1 MARIVPSCAVNS
13 VRRLVG
19 LALQV
24 LALPLF
30 ATPAS
35 RGVIPPPGIPVPEA
49 VRQELA
55 AGAAALGRQ
64 VAALRSTTNP
74 LAQDLW
80 PDVAV
85 LHKAVDWALRYDEFH
100 ATNQFGQ
107 ARELLRLGHERAA
120 QLASGNAPWTRQT
133 GLVVRGFV
141 SRIDDSVQPYGV
153 VVPTN
158 WVAGGPALRLDV
170 WLAGRDEKRTELRF
184 INERLRSKGDFAPG
198 NAVVVHPYGRYC
210 NAYKFAGETD
220 VFEATQHAQR
230 AYGTDPRRRAI
241 RGFSM
246 GGGGTWHLAAH
257 FPGFWRAAAPG
268 AGFVDTP
275 GYTGILAK
283 PPLPPP
289 WEQTLWRLYDVPG
302 YAANFRQLDVIAYSG
317 ELDRQKLAA
326 DTMAAAMRREGRE
339 LRHLVGPGVEHKYE
353 PGAKAELA
361 RQFDTLMATPK
372 ELEPRR
378 VEFTTFTARYP
389 DHGHMAWFALEKLQ
403 RHWESTRVVAEVAAP
418 DRILVRT
425 TNVAAF
431 RLIDP
436 PGLAV
441 GKVAVEINGQ
451 TVSGLVRADEKEAS
465 FKPVFELRGR
475 RWRVVEGFPKLHKRP
490 GLQGPIDDAFMGRF
504 LVVRPTGQAWHPAVA
519 EWSDAAL
526 EQFLADWRA
535 QFRGEPRVKNDVDVT
550 DQDIEE
556 SDLIL
561 WGDPGSNRV
570 LERIRRKLPVGWS
583 RSTVRMGSLAAPAAA
598 NVPAFICPNP
608 LNPERYVVVNSGH
621 TFAAWNGTNARQ
633 TPWLPDWALISL
645 GAASGSAV
653 TAAGF
658 FNEAWQLR

>member
-1 MARIVPSCAVNS
+1 MKFARFFLSFAGLFLVPLLWA
-13 VRRLVG
+13 
-19 LALQV
+19 A
-24 LALPLF
+24 
-30 ATPAS
+30 PAP
-35 RGVIPPPGIPVPEA
+35 RGQIPPPGIAVPES

-55 AGAAALGRQ
+55 AGAAELGRQ
-64 VAALRSTTNP
+64 VAALRSATNP

-100 ATNQFGQ
+100 ATNQFAQ
-107 ARELLRLGHERAA
+107 ARELLRLGQERAA
-120 QLASGNAPWTRQT
+120 QLANGAAPWTRQT

-141 SRIDDSVQPYGV
+141 SRIDDSVQPYGA

-184 INERLRSKGDFAPG
+184 LNERLRAKGDFAP
-198 NAVVVHPYGRYC
+198 ADTVVVHPYGRYC

-220 VFEATQHAQR
+220 VFEATLHAQR

-257 FPGFWRAAAPG
+257 FPSFWRAAAPG

-353 PGAKAELA
+353 PATKAELA
-361 RQFDTLMATPK
+361 RQFDSLMVSPR
-372 ELEPRR
+372 EVNPRR
-378 VEFTTFTARYP
+378 LEFTTFTARYP
-389 DHGHMAWFALEKLQ
+389 DHGHMAWFALEQLQ
-403 RHWESTRVVAEVAAP
+403 RHWEPTRVVAEVAASN
-418 DRILVRT
+418 RIVIQT

-431 RLIDP
+431 WLVDP
-436 PGLAV
+436 PGLATGPV
-441 GKVAVEINGQ
+441 VVEINGQ
-451 TVSGLVRADEKEAS
+451 KVSGLVRPDEKEAS
-465 FKPVFELRGR
+465 FKTAIELRGR
-475 RWRVVEGFPKLHKRP
+475 RWRVVESFPKLHKRP

-504 LVVRPTGQAWHPAVA
+504 LVVRPTGEAWHPAVG
-519 EWSDAAL
+519 EWSEAAL

-570 LERIRRKLPVGWS
+570 LERIRRKLPLGWS

-598 NVPAFICPNP
+598 NVPTFICPNP

-633 TPWLPDWALISL
+633 TPWLPDWAVFSL
-645 GAASGSAV
+645 AGDRPTV
-653 TAAGF
+653 NAAGF
-658 FNEAWQLR
+658 FDEAWQLR

>member
-1 MARIVPSCAVNS
+1 M
-13 VRRLVG
+13 
-19 LALQV
+19 
-24 LALPLF
+24 
-30 ATPAS
+30 
-35 RGVIPPPGIPVPEA
+35 PEL

-55 AGAAALGRQ
+55 AGVAELGRQ
-64 VAALRSTTNP
+64 VAALRSATNP

-100 ATNQFGQ
+100 ATNQFVQ
-107 ARELLRLGHERAA
+107 ASELLRLGHERAV
-120 QLASGNAPWTRQT
+120 QLANGAAPWTRQT

-153 VVPTN
+153 VVPIN
-158 WVAGGPALRLDV
+158 WVTGGPALRLDV
-170 WLAGRDEKRTELRF
+170 WLAGRDEKRTELKF
-184 INERLRSKGDFAPG
+184 ISERLRSKGDFAP
-198 NAVVVHPYGRYC
+198 ADTVVVHPYGRYC

-220 VFEATQHAQR
+220 VFEATLHAQH
-230 AYGTDPRRRAI
+230 AYGTDPHRRAI

-275 GYTGILAK
+275 GYTEILAK

-289 WEQTLWRLYDVPG
+289 WEQTLWRLYDVSG
-302 YAANFRQLDVIAYSG
+302 YAANFHQLDVIAYSG

-326 DTMAAAMRREGRE
+326 DTMADAMRREGLE
-339 LRHLVGPGVEHKYE
+339 LRHVIGPGVEHKYE

-361 RQFDTLMATPK
+361 WQFDALMATPK
-372 ELEPRR
+372 APEPRR
-378 VEFTTFTARYP
+378 IEFTTFTALYP
-389 DHGHMAWFALEKLQ
+389 NLGHMAWFALEKLQ
-403 RHWESTRVVAEVAAP
+403 RHWEPTRVVAEVAAP
-418 DRILVRT
+418 DRIVVRT

-441 GKVAVEINGQ
+441 GKAVVEINGQ
-451 TVSGLVRADEKEAS
+451 KVSGLVRLDENDAN
-465 FKPVFELRGR
+465 FKPAFELRGR
-475 RWRVVEGFPKLHKRP
+475 RWRTVEGFPKLHKRP

-504 LVVRPTGQAWHPAVA
+504 LVVRPTGPAWHPAVA
-519 EWSDAAL
+519 KWSAAAL

-535 QFRGEPRVKNDVDVT
+535 QFRGEPRIKNDVEVT
-550 DQDIEE
+550 DQDSEE
-556 SDLIL
+556 NSLLL

-570 LERIRRKLPVGWS
+570 LDRIRRKLPVGWS
-583 RSTVRMGSLAAPAAA
+583 RSTVRMGSLAAPAAV
-598 NVPAFICPNP
+598 NVPVFICPNP

-621 TFAAWNGTNARQ
+621 TFASWNGTNARQ
-633 TPWLPDWALISL
+633 TPWLPDWAILTL
-645 GAASGSAV
+645 RRAGADQAV
-653 TAAGF
+653 AAAGF
-658 FNEAWQLR
+658 FDEGWTVR

>member
-1 MARIVPSCAVNS
+1 MFARS
-13 VRRLVG
+13 L
-19 LALQV
+19 
-24 LALPLF
+24 LPLAGLFLSPLLF
-30 ATPAS
+30 AAPAP
-35 RGVIPPPGIPVPEA
+35 RGGVPPPGIVVPEA
-49 VRQELA
+49 VRQEFV
-55 AGAAALGRQ
+55 AGAAELGRQ
-64 VAALRSTTNP
+64 VATLRAATNP
-74 LAQDLW
+74 LSQDLW

-100 ATNQFGQ
+100 ATNQFAQ

-120 QLASGNAPWTRQT
+120 QLATGNAPWTRQT

-170 WLAGRDEKRTELRF
+170 WLAGRDEKRTELKF
-184 INERLRSKGDFAPG
+184 LSERLRSKGDFAP
-198 NAVVVHPYGRYC
+198 ADTVVVHPYGRYC

-220 VFEATQHAQR
+220 VFEATQRAQS
-230 AYGTDPRRRAI
+230 AYGTDPHRRAI

-257 FPGFWRAAAPG
+257 FPDYWQAAAPG

-275 GYTGILAK
+275 GYTGILTK

-302 YAANFRQLDVIAYSG
+302 YAANFRHLDVIAYSG

-326 DTMAAAMRREGRE
+326 DTMAAAMRNEGLE
-339 LRHLVGPGVEHKYE
+339 LRHVVGPGVEHKYE
-353 PGAKAELA
+353 PATKAELA
-361 RQFDTLMATPK
+361 RQFDALMATAK

-378 VEFTTFTARYP
+378 IEFTTFTARYP
-389 DHGHMAWFALEKLQ
+389 DHGQLSWFALEQLQ
-403 RHWESTRVVAEVAAP
+403 RHWEPTRVVAEVMASN
-418 DRILVRT
+418 RIVVRT

-431 RLIDP
+431 RLVDP

-441 GKVAVEINGQ
+441 GAVSVEINGQ
-451 TVSGLVRADEKEAS
+451 TVSGLVRPDEKDVS
-465 FKPVFELRGR
+465 LFKPAFELRGR
-475 RWRVVEGFPKLHKRP
+475 RWRSVEGFSKLHKRP

-504 LVVRPTGQAWHPAVA
+504 LVVRPTGKAWHPAVA
-519 EWSDAAL
+519 KWSDAAL
-526 EQFLADWRA
+526 AQFLADWRA
-535 QFRGEPRVKNDVDVT
+535 QFRGDPRVKNDIEVT
-550 DQDIEE
+550 DLDFAE

-561 WGDPGSNRV
+561 WGDPGSNQV
-570 LERIRRKLPVGWS
+570 LERIRRKLPVSWN
-583 RSTVRMGSLAAPAAA
+583 RSTVRLGSLAAPTAG

-608 LNPERYVVVNSGH
+608 LNPERYVVINSGH

-633 TPWLPDWALISL
+633 TPWLPDWALFSL
-645 GAASGSAV
+645 KDDGPAV

-658 FNEAWQLR
+658 FDETWNIR